1 MIALG
6 SVARI
11 IAPQFAAKSLE
22 MGIIYCFGS
31 TALLSLISGGIML
44 VFWKSNGPYEREKSK
59 SE

>member
-22 MGIIYCFGS
+22 IGIAYCFGA
-31 TALLSLISGGIML
+31 TALLSMISGIAL
-44 VFWKSNGPYEREKSK
+44 IVFWKSNGPYEREKNK
-59 SE
+59 TD